1 MNQTNGSRNGHG
13 AAMLEEHS
21 PSLEQAEPSES
32 TSKEQ
37 PALATRTGQRARQG
51 FKQNRFVIIAA
62 GGLVF
67 ALLILA
73 FASAPKFNR
82 GTKSVSATRS
92 AAQATTA
99 QSTATFPNRSLLPM
113 MDSGRPTPAETHDGE
128 LTEQDLARTVT
139 KRAAKAYSPPPGG
152 AVGAPGSLGSIPPFG
167 EQPWQAPPYH
177 PGMSP
182 NPETTNATLTRVER
196 EPEVKS
202 SLIYVRQVST
212 TATSASE
219 YRESEIAEKQLGLG
233 LPVGARLRAR
243 LESAA
248 STAVRTPVLAVIEYN
263 YERDGEIVV
272 PAGAKAVGHI
282 QEADRSGYMRI
293 EFDSLLMPDGS
304 SVPLQAA
311 ATDLDF
317 RPIKGKVEGK
327 NTGKNV
333 LVRSLSG
340 IGQAAA
346 LLVGHGGLNQPFSE
360 SDVIR
365 ERLSSNIGEAGDE
378 QISKL
383 AITSRVVVNVS
394 AGTPIYVVLEQSS
407 KQDPA
412 LVPVSPR
419 TTQIANQAN
428 LDQLRQLLQL
438 QQELNQSAA
447 KTENAAM
454 AQNQ

>member
-1 MNQTNGSRNGHG
+1 MNPTNGSQNGHG
-13 AAMLEEHS
+13 TTVLEERSIS
-21 PSLEQAEPSES
+21 PEKAESGEAA
-32 TSKEQ
+32 KEQ
-37 PALATRTGQRARQG
+37 PALVTRSSQRARQQ
-51 FKQNRFVIIAA
+51 FKQNRFVIVAA

-73 FASAPKFNR
+73 FASAPKLNR
-82 GTKSVSATRS
+82 VNKSLNNAR
-92 AAQATTA
+92 TTSQGNA
-99 QSTATFPNRSLLPM
+99 SQSTSSPANESLLPVI
-113 MDSGRPTPAETHDGE
+113 DSGRPAAAESHDGQV
-128 LTEQDLARTVT
+128 TPQDLDRTVT
-139 KRAAKAYSPPPGG
+139 KRTAKAYSSPP
-152 AVGAPGSLGSIPPFG
+152 AATVGAPGSLASVPPFG
-167 EQPWQAPPYH
+167 EQPWQAPPYQ
-177 PGMSP
+177 PGISP
-182 NPETTNATLTRVER
+182 NPEMTNATLARVDR

-212 TATSASE
+212 TTLPSSE
-219 YRESEIAEKQLGLG
+219 YRESETTNGQFGLG
-233 LPVGARLRAR
+233 LPVGSRLRAR

-304 SVPLQAA
+304 TLPIQAA
-311 ATDLDF
+311 ATDLDL

-333 LVRSLSG
+333 IVRSLSG
-340 IGQAAA
+340 IGQAGA
-346 LLVGHGGLNQPFSE
+346 LVIGRGSLNQPFSE

-365 ERLSSNIGEAGDE
+365 ERVSSNIGEAGDE
-378 QISKL
+378 QISRL

-407 KQDPA
+407 KHGSAPA
-412 LVPVSPR
+412 HSIPEGLQMP
-419 TTQIANQAN
+419 NQAN
-428 LDQLRQLLQL
+428 FDQLRQLLRL
-438 QQELNQSAA
+438 QQELNQRAA
-447 KTENAAM
+447 KTETAALP
-454 AQNQ
+454 QNQ